1 MSNFIIPIPHWQACD
16 PTSGSW
22 GLFQEMQNKTDLADS
37 KQTLGLG
44 FSGDGYILSAYRKDG
59 IDVLTLESEL
69 YYPMG
74 SGKPP
79 DNSKR
84 PPYVLLL
91 DLPSPL
97 ISMNFS
103 TSTNFDFTPF
113 PGIPEDFDQ
122 LEIHPDI
129 IDNRNINADID
140 NCAEQ
145 VFSESYGGACNSN
158 GFIAPA
164 GSAGIAEFYQAQSQ
178 ITSQAVRAYTENPGP
193 LLPMPQYLQEN
204 GVNNRRDNQAPTF
217 PVLPGLENSPPINP
231 TGSASQPQKNSGHAL
246 VSSLRARRDIQP
258 RQQRVPMARPAP
270 YTIPL
275 VHRAHSL
282 DVSAL
287 PTLTNRPHYLNVP
300 PRTSTKHTQPPHLQA
315 HAAPS
320 ITNTQTHMYT
330 SPSPN
335 SSSLVTDH
343 EDFQKESKTL
353 QWDGRT
359 FASGDREAKAV
370 IGAADALFK
379 LSLLTKYMFPE
390 VHNNILQKAASDAWF
405 TGQLNIKREV
415 VIPLDSNI
423 ISYLCRNARSHRNT
437 LAKGVRDDIIGTFN
451 LHEHKELN
459 VRLNVI
465 QTLSSNAVFIYE
477 KVRLTNE
484 GRQKLSPQGKPMRSG
499 EWHHPCIKK
508 AMMHI
513 VFKNRNSHGA
523 QHPDIFQSMPL
534 ETIAF
539 CCIAIKHALDYEAS
553 HVESL
558 ILGRATDDTSFA
570 FDGRVYD
577 QSYRAYMKSLQEF
590 QRNHYSYCSTLQEK
604 LWIAGSNKLNLS
616 LQNNHSIE
624 DNIVFGEGM
633 DLAEYEMLIAAELA
647 ETACPEMTTADTN
660 TTSFTDIGSSED
672 HTYVNS
678 HLTPSFESDNVV
690 VASRTNIPSPTLTTP
705 SPTLN
710 IPSLTPN
717 TPAATLDIPSQTLW
731 NLPEPHLPL

>member
-1 MSNFIIPIPHWQACD
+1 
-16 PTSGSW
+16 
-22 GLFQEMQNKTDLADS
+22 
-37 KQTLGLG
+37 
-44 FSGDGYILSAYRKDG
+44 
-59 IDVLTLESEL
+59 
-69 YYPMG
+69 
-74 SGKPP
+74 
-79 DNSKR
+79 
-84 PPYVLLL
+84 
-91 DLPSPL
+91 
-97 ISMNFS
+97 
-103 TSTNFDFTPF
+103 
-113 PGIPEDFDQ
+113 
-122 LEIHPDI
+122 
-129 IDNRNINADID
+129 
-140 NCAEQ
+140 
-145 VFSESYGGACNSN
+145 
-158 GFIAPA
+158 
-164 GSAGIAEFYQAQSQ
+164 
-178 ITSQAVRAYTENPGP
+178 
-193 LLPMPQYLQEN
+193 
-204 GVNNRRDNQAPTF
+204 
-217 PVLPGLENSPPINP
+217 
-231 TGSASQPQKNSGHAL
+231 
-246 VSSLRARRDIQP
+246 
-258 RQQRVPMARPAP
+258 MARPAP

-300 PRTSTKHTQPPHLQA
+300 ARTSTKHTQPPHLQA

-390 VHNNILQKAASDAWF
+390 
-405 TGQLNIKREV
+405 LNIKREV

-423 ISYLCRNARSHRNT
+423 ISSLCRNARSHRNT

-465 QTLSSNAVFIYE
+465 QTLSSNAVFIM
-477 KVRLTNE
+477 KRNQCAVVNGTILA
-484 GRQKLSPQGKPMRSG
+484 
-499 EWHHPCIKK
+499 IKK

-660 TTSFTDIGSSED
+660 TTSFTDI
-672 HTYVNS
+672 
-678 HLTPSFESDNVV
+678 DNVV

-717 TPAATLDIPSQTLW
+717 TPAVTLDIPSQTLW
-731 NLPEPHLPL
+731 ICQNPISHSDSDTTSIGTSGSTSALKAPLELIFFSFLHFISFWHFESIFCFTA

>member
-1 MSNFIIPIPHWQACD
+1 MKDPIPPLYGLQSRKEE
-16 PTSGSW
+16 PPILW
-22 GLFQEMQNKTDLADS
+22 GGEGLGREK
-37 KQTLGLG
+37 KQTKRRQRERHKANKSKINKGTKNAPETALYPLGSV
-44 FSGDGYILSAYRKDG
+44 FPD
-59 IDVLTLESEL
+59 LEHKKSTKR
-69 YYPMG
+69 G
-74 SGKPP
+74 SHTP
-79 DNSKR
+79 
-84 PPYVLLL
+84 L
-91 DLPSPL
+91 SPL

-103 TSTNFDFTPF
+103 TSTNFDFAPF

-129 IDNRNINADID
+129 IDNGNINADTD

-164 GSAGIAEFYQAQSQ
+164 GSAGTAEFYQAQSR
-178 ITSQAVRAYTENPGP
+178 ITSQPVRAYTENPGP
-193 LLPMPQYLQEN
+193 LLPMRQYLQEN

-258 RQQRVPMARPAP
+258 RQQRVPTARPAP

-287 PTLTNRPHYLNVP
+287 PTLTNRPHYLKVP
-300 PRTSTKHTQPPHLQA
+300 ARTSTKHTQPPHLQA

-320 ITNTQTHMYT
+320 ITNTQTHIHT
-330 SPSPN
+330 SPSPT
-335 SSSLVTDH
+335 STSLVTDR

-370 IGAADALFK
+370 IG
-379 LSLLTKYMFPE
+379 SQQYIT
-390 VHNNILQKAASDAWF
+390 KAASDAWF

-477 KVRLTNE
+477 K
-484 GRQKLSPQGKPMRSG
+484 
-499 EWHHPCIKK
+499 
-508 AMMHI
+508 
-513 VFKNRNSHGA
+513 
-523 QHPDIFQSMPL
+523 
-534 ETIAF
+534 
-539 CCIAIKHALDYEAS
+539 
-553 HVESL
+553 
-558 ILGRATDDTSFA
+558 
-570 FDGRVYD
+570 DGR
-577 QSYRAYMKSLQEF
+577 SYHLKV
-590 QRNHYSYCSTLQEK
+590 
-604 LWIAGSNKLNLS
+604 LS
-616 LQNNHSIE
+616 GICQNPISHS
-624 DNIVFGEGM
+624 DS
-633 DLAEYEMLIAAELA
+633 D
-647 ETACPEMTTADTN
+647 
-660 TTSFTDIGSSED
+660 TTSIGTSGSTSALKAPLGLIFFLFSSL
-672 HTYVNS
+672 HII
-678 HLTPSFESDNVV
+678 LAF
-690 VASRTNIPSPTLTTP
+690 
-705 SPTLN
+705 
-710 IPSLTPN
+710 
-717 TPAATLDIPSQTLW
+717 
-731 NLPEPHLPL
+731 

>member
-1 MSNFIIPIPHWQACD
+1 
-16 PTSGSW
+16 
-22 GLFQEMQNKTDLADS
+22 
-37 KQTLGLG
+37 
-44 FSGDGYILSAYRKDG
+44 
-59 IDVLTLESEL
+59 
-69 YYPMG
+69 
-74 SGKPP
+74 
-79 DNSKR
+79 
-84 PPYVLLL
+84 
-91 DLPSPL
+91 
-97 ISMNFS
+97 MNFS
-103 TSTNFDFTPF
+103 TSTNFDFAPF

-122 LEIHPDI
+122 LEIHSDI
-129 IDNRNINADID
+129 IDNGNTNADTD

-145 VFSESYGGACNSN
+145 VFSSVGT
-158 GFIAPA
+158 
-164 GSAGIAEFYQAQSQ
+164 AEFYQAQSR
-178 ITSQAVRAYTENPGP
+178 ITSQPVRAYTENPGP
-193 LLPMPQYLQEN
+193 LLPMCQCLQEN

-246 VSSLRARRDIQP
+246 VSSLHAQRDIQP

-287 PTLTNRPHYLNVP
+287 PTLTNHPHYLNVP
-300 PRTSTKHTQPPHLQA
+300 ACTSTKHTQPPHLQA
-315 HAAPS
+315 HTAPS
-320 ITNTQTHMYT
+320 ITNTQTHIHT
-330 SPSPN
+330 SSSPT
-335 SSSLVTDH
+335 STSLVTDR

-353 QWDGRT
+353 QWDGHT

-379 LSLLTKYMFPE
+379 LSLLMEYMFPE

-405 TGQLNIKREV
+405 TGHLNIKREV
-415 VIPLDSNI
+415 MIPLDSNI
-423 ISYLCRNARSHRNT
+423 ISYLCGNACSHRNT

-459 VRLNVI
+459 VHLNVI

-477 KVRLTNE
+477 K
-484 GRQKLSPQGKPMRSG
+484 
-499 EWHHPCIKK
+499 
-508 AMMHI
+508 
-513 VFKNRNSHGA
+513 
-523 QHPDIFQSMPL
+523 SMPL

-539 CCIAIKHALDYEAS
+539 CCIVIKHALDYEAS

-558 ILGRATDDTSFA
+558 ILGRATDNTSFA

-577 QSYRAYMKSLQEF
+577 QSYRAYMKSLQKF

-616 LQNNHSIE
+616 LQNDHSIE

-660 TTSFTDIGSSED
+660 TTSFTDIGSSEG
-672 HTYVNS
+672 HTYANS

-690 VASRTNIPSPTLTTP
+690 VASCTNIPSPTLTMPSPTLTTPSPTLTTP

>member
-1 MSNFIIPIPHWQACD
+1 
-16 PTSGSW
+16 
-22 GLFQEMQNKTDLADS
+22 
-37 KQTLGLG
+37 
-44 FSGDGYILSAYRKDG
+44 
-59 IDVLTLESEL
+59 
-69 YYPMG
+69 
-74 SGKPP
+74 
-79 DNSKR
+79 
-84 PPYVLLL
+84 
-91 DLPSPL
+91 
-97 ISMNFS
+97 MNFS
-103 TSTNFDFTPF
+103 TSTNFDFAPF

-129 IDNRNINADID
+129 IDNGNINADTD

-164 GSAGIAEFYQAQSQ
+164 GSAGTAEFYQAQSR
-178 ITSQAVRAYTENPGP
+178 ITSQPVRAYTENPGP
-193 LLPMPQYLQEN
+193 LLPMCQYLQEN

-258 RQQRVPMARPAP
+258 RQQRVPTAHPAP

-287 PTLTNRPHYLNVP
+287 PTLTNRPHYLKVP
-300 PRTSTKHTQPPHLQA
+300 ARTSTKHTQPPHLQA

-320 ITNTQTHMYT
+320 ITNTQTHIHT
-330 SPSPN
+330 SPSPT
-335 SSSLVTDH
+335 STSLVTDR

-359 FASGDREAKAV
+359 FASGDREAKA
-370 IGAADALFK
+370 
-379 LSLLTKYMFPE
+379 

-477 KVRLTNE
+477 K
-484 GRQKLSPQGKPMRSG
+484 KPMRSG

-558 ILGRATDDTSFA
+558 ILGRATDNTSFA

-616 LQNNHSIE
+616 LQNDHSIE

-672 HTYVNS
+672 HTYANS

-690 VASRTNIPSPTLTTP
+690 VTSRTNIPSPTLTTPSPTLTTPSPTLTTP

>member
-1 MSNFIIPIPHWQACD
+1 
-16 PTSGSW
+16 
-22 GLFQEMQNKTDLADS
+22 
-37 KQTLGLG
+37 
-44 FSGDGYILSAYRKDG
+44 
-59 IDVLTLESEL
+59 
-69 YYPMG
+69 
-74 SGKPP
+74 
-79 DNSKR
+79 
-84 PPYVLLL
+84 
-91 DLPSPL
+91 
-97 ISMNFS
+97 MNFS

-164 GSAGIAEFYQAQSQ
+164 G
-178 ITSQAVRAYTENPGP
+178 
-193 LLPMPQYLQEN
+193 
-204 GVNNRRDNQAPTF
+204 PTF

-300 PRTSTKHTQPPHLQA
+300 ARTSTKHTQPPHLQA

-415 VIPLDSNI
+415 
-423 ISYLCRNARSHRNT
+423 LCRNARSHRNT